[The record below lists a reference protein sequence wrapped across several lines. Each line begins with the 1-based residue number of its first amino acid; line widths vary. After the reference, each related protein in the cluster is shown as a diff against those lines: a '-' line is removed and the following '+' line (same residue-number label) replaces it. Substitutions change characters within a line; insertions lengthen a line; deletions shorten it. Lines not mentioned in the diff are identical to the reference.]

1 MKINVRYYIVLII
14 IAAFCLS
21 VQYGCSSAKP
31 KSATDK
37 RMKKQEKHR
46 KKHPCPQIDC

>member
-1 MKINVRYYIVLII
+1 MKINVRNILLMMLAV
-14 IAAFCLS
+14 FCLS
-21 VQYGCSSAKP
+21 IQYGCKP
-31 KSATDK
+31 KAKSATDK